1 MPTIQMLTELPG
13 PKSRAI
19 IARKEQVV
27 CDPLD
32 LHVNAVIDHGLGA
45 TVTDVDGNT
54 MLDLSSGLGCLLV
67 GHSHPKVVEAVQR
80 QAAKFSHTDFTV
92 VPYEVYV
99 ELAERLV
106 QRLGPDRKV
115 ALFNSGAEAVENAVK
130 FAKAATDRHA
140 IVCFEGAFHGRTLLT
155 MSLTSRHTPYKRGFG
170 PFASEIYRVP
180 FSYPYRSPDPERS
193 GQVALEE
200 LKRAFATMVDP
211 QSVAAVIF
219 EPVLGE
225 GGYVVPGQEF
235 LLGVQTLCRE
245 HGILTIADEIQSG
258 FGRTGTFLAS
268 EHFGL
273 DPDIVIL
280 AKALAAGYP
289 LSAVVGRSDIM
300 DAPGPSAIGGTYVG
314 NPVACVAANAVLD
327 VIEEEGLIE
336 RADVVGKAIRSR
348 WEQLALDLPEVGDVR
363 GLGAMIGVETVSDR
377 ETKEPDG
384 AFVGRLMAETQRRG
398 LITVSCGP
406 YHNVLRHLPPLVI
419 TDGQLEEA
427 LDVLADSALA
437 ARAT

>member
-19 IARKEQVV
+19 IARKERVV

-45 TVTDVDGNT
+45 AVTDVDGNT
-54 MLDLSSGLGCLLV
+54 MLDLSSGLGCLIV
-67 GHSHPKVVEAVQR
+67 GHSHPRVVEAVQR
-80 QAAKFSHTDFTV
+80 QAAKFSHTDFSV

-106 QRLGPDRKV
+106 QRIGPDRKV

-130 FAKAATDRHA
+130 FAKAATGRPA

-180 FSYPYRSPDPERS
+180 FSYPYRSSDPDHS
-193 GQVALEE
+193 GQVALDEVE
-200 LKRAFATMVDP
+200 RAFATMVDP

-219 EPVLGE
+219 EPELGE
-225 GGYVVPGQEF
+225 GGYVVPGPEF
-235 LLGVQTLCRE
+235 LPGVQALCRE
-245 HGILTIADEIQSG
+245 NGILTIADEIQSG

-289 LSAVVGRSDIM
+289 LSAVIGRRDIM

-314 NPVACVAANAVLD
+314 NPVACAAAIAVLD
-327 VIEEEGLIE
+327 VIEDEGLIE

-363 GLGAMIGVETVSDR
+363 GLGAMIGVEMVSDR

-384 AFVGRLMAETQRRG
+384 AFVGRLMAETLRRG

>member
-1 MPTIQMLTELPG
+1 MSTIEMVTELPG

-19 IARKEQVV
+19 IARKETVV

-32 LHVNAVIDHGLGA
+32 LHVNSVIDHGLGA
-45 TVTDVDGNT
+45 AVTDVDGNT

-80 QAAKFSHTDFTV
+80 QASKFSHTDFSV

-99 ELAERLV
+99 ELAERLAPLV
-106 QRLGPDRKV
+106 GPDRKV

-130 FAKAATDRHA
+130 FAKAATGRHA

-170 PFASEIYRVP
+170 PFAPEIYRVP
-180 FSYPYRSPDPERS
+180 FSYPYRSPDPARS
-193 GQVALEE
+193 GSIALEE
-200 LKRAFATMVDP
+200 MRRAFTNVVDP
-211 QSVAAVIF
+211 ASVAAVIF
-219 EPVLGE
+219 EPELGE
-225 GGYVVPGQEF
+225 GGYVVPGAEF
-235 LLGVQTLCRE
+235 LPGVQELCRE

-258 FGRTGTFLAS
+258 FGRTGTFLAG

-289 LSAVVGRSDIM
+289 LSAVVGRQEIM

-314 NPVACVAANAVLD
+314 NPVACAAAIAVLD
-327 VIEEEGLIE
+327 VIEDEGLIE
-336 RADVVGKAIRSR
+336 RADVVGKAIRTR
-348 WEQLALDLPEVGDVR
+348 WEQIALDVAEVGDVR
-363 GLGAMIGVETVSDR
+363 GLGSMIGVEMVSDR
-377 ETKEPDG
+377 ETKEPDA
-384 AFVGRLMAETQRRG
+384 AFVGRLMAEAQRRG

-406 YHNVLRHLPPLVI
+406 YHNVLRHLAPLVI
-419 TDGQLEEA
+419 TDDQLDEA

-437 ARAT
+437 ARST